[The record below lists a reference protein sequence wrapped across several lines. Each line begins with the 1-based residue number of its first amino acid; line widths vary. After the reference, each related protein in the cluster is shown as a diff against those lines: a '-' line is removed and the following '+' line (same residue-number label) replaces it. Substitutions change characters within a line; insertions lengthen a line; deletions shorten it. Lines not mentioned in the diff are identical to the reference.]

1 MLLVP
6 LSKMK
11 VRVFF
16 RDVLDFP
23 FTVMPGELS
32 SQNPDEALAKDANV
46 RLPTRDE

>member
-16 RDVLDFP
+16 NDEFDFP
-23 FTVMPGELS
+23 LTVIPGELS
-32 SQNPDEALAKDANV
+32 CQKPEVAPVKDANV
-46 RLPTRDE
+46 RLPV